1 MNAFEAKCV
10 ADEANRTNS
19 DDIIQAMAADISSIA
34 KDGRYLVEYS
44 YSTPTNFNYKEVRKF
59 FESQGYKVITEVA
72 PGTITI
78 LIRWD

>member
-1 MNAFEAKCV
+1 MTAWEARRV

-19 DDIIQAMAADISSIA
+19 DDIIQSMVADISSMA
-34 KDGRYLVEYS
+34 KDGRYSVEYRYCTPINFS
-44 YSTPTNFNYKEVRKF
+44 YTEVRKF

-72 PGTITI
+72 PNTLTI